1 MKLKLN
7 KKKLKNLS
15 RDNKA
20 LPAAMTPQ
28 VGGAGPVPVPTI
40 VGCGANTDAFNGC
53 PTGKGCYSTPW
64 EACINP
70 EL

>member
-1 MKLKLN
+1 VKLKLN

-20 LPAAMTPQ
+20 LPAALTPQ
-28 VGGAGPVPVPTI
+28 VGGAGPIPTV
-40 VGCGANTDAFNGC
+40 VGCGPNTDVFNGC
-53 PTGKGCYSTPW
+53 PTGGGCFSTPW

>member
-28 VGGAGPVPVPTI
+28 IAGAGSLNVETI
-40 VGCGANTDAFNGC
+40 INCQNTDAFNGC
-53 PTGKGCYSTPW
+53 PTGRGCFSTPW

>member
-7 KKKLKNLS
+7 KHKLKNLS

-20 LPAAMTPQ
+20 LPAEMTPQ
-28 VGGAGPVPVPTI
+28 IGGAGGIVLPTA
-40 VGCGANTDAFNGC
+40 GWACQTDAFNGC
-53 PTGKGCYSTPW
+53 PTGKGCFSSPW

-70 EL
+70 EV